1 VYRSVIGGE
10 VTKRIARSV
19 MQKAQLTFT
28 VQAYNEPK
36 GTKRFPEILI
46 ELGQKHKE
54 YIGEFSEGKFY
65 EGVEVDPLSA

>member
-1 VYRSVIGGE
+1 
-10 VTKRIARSV
+10 